1 MQASH
6 ARTKVSARFDD
17 QSVVSHAGLLP
28 LLRLTENVGFAGLAR
43 ERIRVSGP
51 AGAHPDAKLM
61 SLVAGMAAGADS
73 IDDLDVLRTGAMDRL
88 FTGIRAP
95 STLGTFLRG
104 FGIGHAAALEAFAAQ
119 VLIRLAAA
127 AGQQLLPAVSEYAI
141 VDLDSKITQ
150 VYGQHK
156 VGANYG
162 YTKQRGYHF
171 LAATLATPIAA
182 PVILA
187 TRLRGGQADTRRGAT
202 SFLRQALR
210 TAHGCGATGQLL
222 VRADSGY
229 YVCSLVHAIA
239 TAGAR
244 FSITM
249 PQHTATRAAI
259 EAIAEPG
266 WIPITYATPVFDEHT
281 HTWIHTAEVAET
293 GYTAFTNPTEHAEGP
308 ITARLIARRY
318 RAETR
323 TEQGELFP
331 VWRYQAIFTN
341 TGLDT
346 AAAEKQHR
354 GRAGTIEQVF
364 ADLNNSAL
372 AHFPSGQFHA
382 NQAWL
387 TLAALTH
394 NLLRT
399 LGTLAS
405 CYHARAR
412 TGTIR
417 RQLIAVPA
425 RLTRT
430 ARRLTLRLPQ
440 NWPSQDSWHGLLT
453 ATAQPPPAR

>member
-6 ARTKVSARFDD
+6 GRGRVLARFDD
-17 QSVVSHAGLLP
+17 RSVVTHAGLLP
-28 LLRLTENVGFAGLAR
+28 LARLAENVGFAGLTR
-43 ERIRVSGP
+43 ERIRIPGP
-51 AGAHPDAKLM
+51 AGAHPDAKLL

-88 FTGIRAP
+88 FRGIRAP

-104 FGIGHAAALEAFAAQ
+104 FGLGQATALDTVAAQ
-119 VLIRLAAA
+119 VLIRLVHQ
-127 AGQQLLPAVSEYAI
+127 AGGRLLPGAGDYAI
-141 VDLDSKITQ
+141 VDLDSKISR
-150 VYGQHK
+150 VYGRHK
-156 VGANYG
+156 AGANYG
-162 YTKQRGYHF
+162 YTHERGYHF
-171 LAATLATPIAA
+171 LTATLATPIAA
-182 PVILA
+182 PVIVA
-187 TRLRGGQADTRRGAT
+187 TRLRGGQADTRRGAA
-202 SFLRQALR
+202 SFLRQAIR

-229 YVCSLVHAIA
+229 YVCSLIHAVA
-239 TAGAR
+239 DAGAR

-249 PQHTATRAAI
+249 RWHAGLHTLI
-259 EAIAEPG
+259 EGIAERD
-266 WIPITYATPVFDEHT
+266 WQPITYATPVFDEDT
-281 HTWIHTAEVAET
+281 GTWIHTAQVAET
-293 GYTAFTNPTEHAEGP
+293 TYTAFTNPTAHPEGP
-308 ITARLIARRY
+308 ITARLIVRRY
-318 RAETR
+318 RVETR

-331 VWRYQAIFTN
+331 VWRYQTIFTN
-341 TGLDT
+341 TGLDIV
-346 AAAEKQHR
+346 AAEKQHR

-382 NQAWL
+382 NAAWL

-399 LGTLAS
+399 LGVLAS
-405 CYHARAR
+405 QFHARAR

-417 RQLIAVPA
+417 RQLITVPA

-440 NWPSQDSWHGLLT
+440 NWPQHDSWLGLFT
-453 ATAQPPPAR
+453 ATAQPPPAL

>member
-1 MQASH
+1 MRASH
-6 ARTKVSARFDD
+6 TPARTLARFDD
-17 QSVVSHAGLLP
+17 HSVVSHAGLLP
-28 LLRLTENVGFAGLAR
+28 LLRLTENVGFADLAA
-43 ERIRVSGP
+43 ERIRIPGP
-51 AGAHPDAKLM
+51 AGANPDAKLLT
-61 SLVAGMAAGADS
+61 LVAGMAADADS
-73 IDDLDVLRTGAMDRL
+73 IDDCDVLRTAAMDRV

-104 FGIGHAAALEAFAAQ
+104 FDIGHTTALDTVAAQ
-119 VLIRLAAA
+119 VLTRLARTT
-127 AGQQLLPAVSEYAI
+127 GRLLPGVGDYAI
-141 VDLDSKITQ
+141 LDLDSKITR
-150 VYGQHK
+150 VYGQQK
-156 VGANYG
+156 IGARHG
-162 YTKQRGYHF
+162 YTHVRGYHF
-171 LAATLATPIAA
+171 LAATLATPTAA

-210 TAHGCGATGQLL
+210 TARGCGATGNLL

-229 YVCSLVHAIA
+229 YVCSLIHAL
-239 TAGAR
+239 TDAGAR

-259 EAIAEPG
+259 EGITEDS
-266 WIPITYATPVFDEHT
+266 WQPITYATPLFDT
-281 HTWIHTAEVAET
+281 DTQTWIHVAEVAET
-293 GYTAFTNPTEHAEGP
+293 GYTAFTNPTEHPEGP
-308 ITARLIARRY
+308 ITARLIVRRY
-318 RAETR
+318 RVETR

-331 VWRYQAIFTN
+331 VWRYQAVFTD

-354 GRAGTIEQVF
+354 GRAGTIEAVF

-394 NLLRT
+394 NLLRA
-399 LGTLAS
+399 LGVLAS
-405 CYHARAR
+405 RFHARAR

-425 RLTRT
+425 RVTRSG
-430 ARRLTLRLPQ
+430 RRLTLRLPH
-440 NWPSQDSWHGLLT
+440 NWPWQDSWLGLFT
-453 ATAQPPPAR
+453 TTGPPPAR